1 MRGEKGQTYDDWIGS
16 ESWKGGQEA
25 EDAFGD
31 ALKVKYPLAR
41 RATLQEQYKHI
52 DWVCLAGSIDVKAL
66 KSKRRGTAKDE
77 DTIWV
82 EFKNNVGKPGWLYG
96 EQDFVAFEGLQ
107 DYIIVRTGLLRRL
120 AEKLCN
126 TTELVDSPREA
137 LYKGYSRRN
146 RDDLISII
154 KRSDLLTIV
163 HKKLNKICHISTST
177 TQETLNF

>member
-1 MRGEKGQTYDDWIGS
+1 VRGEIGQTYDDWVGS

-25 EDAFGD
+25 EDAFG
-31 ALKVKYPLAR
+31 ALVRAKYPGAR
-41 RATLQEQYKHI
+41 RSTLEEQYRHI
-52 DWVCLAGSIDVKAL
+52 DWVCEGGSIDVKAL
-66 KSKRRGTAKDE
+66 KSKNRGTAKDE

-82 EFKNNVGKPGWLYG
+82 EFKNNVGAPGWLYG

-107 DYIIVRTGLLRRL
+107 DYVIVRTGVLRRL

-126 TTELVDSPREA
+126 ISEMVDSAQLA

-154 KRSDLLTIV
+154 KRSDLFTIV
-163 HKKLNKICHISTST
+163 HTKLKKTCHISTNT

>member
-1 MRGEKGQTYDDWIGS
+1 VRGKRGQTYDDWVGS

-31 ALKVKYPLAR
+31 LVRVKYPEVR
-41 RATLQEQYKHI
+41 RSTLEEQYRHI
-52 DWVCLAGSIDVKAL
+52 DWVCSAGSIDVKAL
-66 KSKRRGTAKDE
+66 KSKNRGTAKDE

-82 EFKNNVGKPGWLYG
+82 EFKNNVGAPGWLYG

-107 DYIIVRTGLLRRL
+107 DYVIVRTGALRRL

-126 TTELVDSPREA
+126 TAELVDFAELA

-146 RDDLISII
+146 RDDLISMI
-154 KRSDLLTIV
+154 KRSDLFTIV
-163 HKKLNKICHISTST
+163 HKKLKKRCHISTST
-177 TQETLNF
+177 TQENLNF